1 MRAKWMAMILAFGLI
16 GMAAAQARAEEAKP
30 DVGTQPAAEAAAPS
44 DEPQD
49 AKPGEPEPEYAF
61 GTVKSVAGDQITI
74 NEFDYDTGKENE
86 ATYWLDA
93 KTEYDN
99 VASAKEI
106 AAGDEVDIDYLVKDG
121 KKVAVAVS
129 VAKPVEGEETGN

>member
-1 MRAKWMAMILAFGLI
+1 MKSKGWFSAIWVLGFVALTFGQ
-16 GMAAAQARAEEAKP
+16 AWAATASDTTTTTVVPAAQPAGQP
-30 DVGTQPAAEAAAPS
+30 PVG
-44 DEPQD
+44 
-49 AKPGEPEPEYAF
+49 PEPEYAF
-61 GTVKSVAGDQITI
+61 GTVKSVAGDQLTI

-106 AAGDEVDIDYLVKDG
+106 TAGDEVDIDYLVKDG

-129 VAKPVEGEETGN
+129 VAKPVEGEETTE